1 MRIFIYI
8 SIHQVDITHINGC
21 RIYLDIMKGEK
32 LSSIKVAKMDIV
44 IGQLVH
50 RVGEEGVRD
59 FSENNFYFIRLHY
72 NLV

>member
-1 MRIFIYI
+1 
-8 SIHQVDITHINGC
+8 
-21 RIYLDIMKGEK
+21 MKGKK

-59 FSENNFYFIRLHY
+59 FSENKFHFIRVHDY
-72 NLV
+72 LV